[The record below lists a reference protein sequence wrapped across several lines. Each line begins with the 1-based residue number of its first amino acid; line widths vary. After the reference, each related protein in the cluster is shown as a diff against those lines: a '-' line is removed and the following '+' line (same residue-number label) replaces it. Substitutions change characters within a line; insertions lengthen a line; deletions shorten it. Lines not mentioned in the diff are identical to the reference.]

1 MYNVFTFQCPAKN
14 VLQKSTHHPII
25 FDSHQQDSLLQLL
38 SPALQSAF
46 EGQKSEWIHSQN
58 ASVAAIDASDLESL
72 KVAVFCVF
80 VVLMVGG

>member
-1 MYNVFTFQCPAKN
+1 
-14 VLQKSTHHPII
+14 
-25 FDSHQQDSLLQLL
+25 L
-38 SPALQSAF
+38 SPALQSAL
-46 EGQKSEWIHSQN
+46 EGQKSKWIHSQN